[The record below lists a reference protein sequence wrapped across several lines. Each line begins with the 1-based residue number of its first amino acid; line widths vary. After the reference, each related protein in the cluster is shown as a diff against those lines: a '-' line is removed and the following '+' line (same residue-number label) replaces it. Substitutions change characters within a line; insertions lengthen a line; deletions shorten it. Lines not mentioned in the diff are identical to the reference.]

1 MRKIINSIALIFFI
15 WLVLDTLNVPG
26 AVLNFL
32 LVGELPGT
40 TVSLSP
46 SLMLAIMTTVI
57 GMIVFELMARR
68 IEVVWH
74 IRRYMINL
82 IARRERLPRRRFSR
96 I

>member
-1 MRKIINSIALIFFI
+1 MRKTINIIALVFFT

-46 SLMLAIMTTVI
+46 SLMLAIMTTAI
-57 GMIVFELMARR
+57 GTIVFELMARR
-68 IEVVWH
+68 IEVVWR

-82 IARRERLPRRRFSR
+82 IDRRERLPRRRFGR